1 MVLVVDDER
10 AIRGLV
16 ARVLAGRGLTPLE
29 ARNGLEAVE
38 LYASY
43 HAGIRLVVTDI
54 DMPVMDGLEAID
66 RIRELHPNARFL
78 VMTGTGRDL
87 NLRDCLVLRKP
98 FTLAQLNEQVDR
110 ALA

>member
-10 AIRGLV
+10 AIRSLV
-16 ARVLAGRGLTPLE
+16 ARMLMGLGYTPLE

-38 LYASY
+38 LYGSY
-43 HAGIRLVVTDI
+43 RSGIALVVTDV

-66 RIRELHPNARFL
+66 RMRELSPAVRVL
-78 VMTGTGRDL
+78 VMSGMGRDL
-87 NLRDCLVLRKP
+87 NVPGCQLLRKP
-98 FTLAQLNEQVDR
+98 FTLAELSERVDR